1 MNQEKAREFFSAYYE
16 ETLEGGLRQT
26 FEQRLKTDATLQAEY
41 RAFETTMNDL
51 CEMKLEEIEIPAF
64 LSDRIATR
72 LEEVQAK
79 KRTSTPVWATWF
91 RGLAFSGLAA
101 AAIIGAIVSMRG
113 GNNEP
118 SMGNLGGM
126 PASDQI
132 TFKLTKGS
140 EVQLRYTPSAKKTL
154 DIVVDGKTE
163 HRDVDTHGMVSTLEN
178 KNAEAALFTVQV
190 EGEKSSAIIAVP
202 GTRAGVDKAGQGKM
216 SDFVKALAGFYKTPV
231 LVNVANMDASVTW
244 SFESTDATDAANK
257 ALVGQG
263 ISVDLKTDGFLN
275 ISDH

>member
-26 FEQRLKTDATLQAEY
+26 FEQRLKTDGTLQAEY
-41 RAFETTMNDL
+41 RAFESTMNEL
-51 CEMKLEEIEIPAF
+51 SEMKLEEIEVPAF

-79 KRTSTPVWATWF
+79 KRTATPVWATWF

-101 AAIIGAIVSMRG
+101 AAIIGAVVSMRSNG
-113 GNNEP
+113 DTAQGPMIAVP
-118 SMGNLGGM
+118 S
-126 PASDQI
+126 DHI
-132 TFKLTKGS
+132 TFNLTKSS
-140 EVQLRYTPSAKKTL
+140 EVQLRFTPSGKKTL
-154 DIVVDGKTE
+154 DIVVNGKTE

-190 EGEKSSAIIAVP
+190 EGEKSSAVVAVP

-231 LVNVANMDASVTW
+231 LVNVANLDAPVTW
-244 SFESTDATDAANK
+244 SFDSTDASNAANK
-257 ALVGQG
+257 ALLGQG
-263 ISVDLKTDGFLN
+263 ISVDLKMDGFLS

>member
-16 ETLEGGLRQT
+16 ETLETGLRQT

-41 RAFETTMNDL
+41 RAFESTMNEL
-51 CEMKLEEIEIPAF
+51 GELKLEEIEVPSF

-79 KRTSTPVWATWF
+79 KQTSTPVWATWF

-101 AAIIGAIVSMRG
+101 AAIIGAVVSMRSNGDTVQG
-113 GNNEP
+113 GP
-118 SMGNLGGM
+118 ISA
-126 PASDQI
+126 PSDQI
-132 TFKLTKGS
+132 TFKLSKS
-140 EVQLRYTPSAKKTL
+140 SDVQLRFTPSAKKTL
-154 DIVVDGKTE
+154 DIQVNGKVE

-178 KNAEAALFTVQV
+178 KNPEAALFTIQV
-190 EGEKSSAIIAVP
+190 EGEKSSAVVAVP
-202 GTRAGVDKAGQGKM
+202 GTRSGVDKAGQGKM

-231 LVNVANMDASVTW
+231 LLNVANLDAPVTW
-244 SFESTDATDAANK
+244 SFESTDVSDAANK
-257 ALVGQG
+257 ALVGLG
-263 ISVDLKTDGFLN
+263 ISVDLKSDGFLN